1 MPTEY
6 WCKANAT
13 LHLVDDFEAD
23 IFLDETVP
31 VVIVDIFVDVV
42 GARQGLLG
50 HVVVVVVIDDDL
62 VVVDG
67 DIVVVVGDIVVVDD
81 IVGVDGDIA
90 VGAAAS

>member
-23 IFLDETVP
+23 IFLDEAVP
-31 VVIVDIFVDVV
+31 VVIVDVFVDVV

-50 HVVVVVVIDDDL
+50 HVVVVVIDDDL

-67 DIVVVVGDIVVVDD
+67 DIVVVDGDIVVVDD